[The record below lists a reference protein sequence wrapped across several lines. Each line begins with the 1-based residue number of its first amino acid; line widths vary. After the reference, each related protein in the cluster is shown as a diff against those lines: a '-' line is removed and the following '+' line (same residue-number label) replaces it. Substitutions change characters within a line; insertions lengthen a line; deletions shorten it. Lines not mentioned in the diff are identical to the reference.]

1 MVFVNQG
8 TYGCVYRPPLKCK
21 NKKKFGKD
29 MISKLMVDEEAK
41 AEISGYKILEKID
54 PNHKYYPG
62 PPEACDA
69 NATDPNITNSECTI
83 LAENPEV
90 KEYSLLFYKDGGTD
104 LDDFVEEHLDS
115 YLKTNPQRQTDL
127 FFLNAHNL
135 FKGIK
140 LYINNDFIHHDIK
153 PSNIVFNRKTYKFNF
168 IDFGLSSVASDLVK
182 DILTKTD
189 YESFHWSYPIEVGFT
204 NAKKDFYFPKLTNEK
219 MNKVEKDFVQM
230 FTEPDRDYQN
240 TYKIKPTRYTHTTFR
255 YMMNELK
262 PLDIP
267 SMVKSVVDGLKY
279 YRTNHNF
286 EKFVNDT
293 VPFMDVYALGFTMNH
308 MLNFFFLKN
317 AVTDEQYAR
326 YSALFESMFNFN
338 CSKRLNNIDTIITEY
353 EKILE
358 KTGVL
363 KRLGKKFERHEI
375 IGSSARTLKECR
387 GEKNRKTSKC
397 KK

>member
-1 MVFVNQG
+1 MV
-8 TYGCVYRPPLKCK
+8 
-21 NKKKFGKD
+21 
-29 MISKLMVDEEAK
+29 SKLMVNEEAK

-54 PNHKYYPG
+54 PTHKYYPG
-62 PPEACDA
+62 PPQECNA

-83 LAENPEV
+83 LEENPDV

-104 LDDFVEEHLDS
+104 LDDFVEEHLDN
-115 YLKTNPQRQTDL
+115 YLKTSPQRQTDL
-127 FFLNAHNL
+127 FFLNAHHL

-168 IDFGLSSVASDLVK
+168 IDFGLSAVASDLVK
-182 DILTKTD
+182 DILAKSD

-204 NAKKDFYFPKLTNEK
+204 NSKKGFYFPKLTNEK
-219 MNKVEKDFVQM
+219 MNKVEKDFLQM
-230 FTEPDRDYQN
+230 FTEPENVYEN

-255 YMMNELK
+255 YMMNELQ
-262 PLDIP
+262 PMNIP
-267 SMVKSVVDGLKY
+267 AMVKSITDGLRY
-279 YRTNHNF
+279 YRINYNF

-293 VPFMDVYALGFTMNH
+293 VPFMDIYALGFTMNH

-317 AVTDEQYAR
+317 AITNEQYVR
-326 YSALFESMFNFN
+326 YSALFGSMFNFD
-338 CSKRLNNIDTIITEY
+338 CSKRLTNIDTIIAEY

-375 IGSSARTLKECR
+375 VGSAQTRKDCE
-387 GEKNRKTSKC
+387 GVKNRKTSKC